1 MKKTLVIAEAGV
13 NHNGEFD
20 LAIELV
26 DKAISS
32 KANAIKFQA
41 AIPELVVTENAE
53 KAEYQK
59 LSTGNQ
65 DSQLDMIKKLLLP
78 LDDFKKIANYCKQ
91 KGITFFATAFDL
103 ISLDY
108 VNNLDQKFHKIPS
121 GEITN
126 LPYLRQI
133 GKYKKPIF
141 LSTGMADLNEIH
153 EAILALESVGFS
165 RELLT
170 ILHCNTEYPTP
181 LVDVNLH
188 AMKTIRDKF
197 SVEVGYS
204 DHTDG
209 IDVSV
214 AAVALG
220 ASVIEKHFTL
230 DCNMTGPDHK
240 ASLEPKNFLAM
251 VEAIRRV
258 EKSLGH
264 SYKNATPSEVK
275 NKDIIRR
282 SLVAASD
289 IKKGDTFTPQN
300 IIAKR
305 PGTGVSPMK
314 WDIIIGKK
322 ANKSFKTGEQICI

>member
-91 KGITFFATAFDL
+91 KGIAFFATAFDL

-141 LSTGMADLNEIH
+141 LSTGMANLNEIH

-165 RELLT
+165 REMLT
-170 ILHCNTEYPTP
+170 ILHCNTEYP
-181 LVDVNLH
+181 
-188 AMKTIRDKF
+188 I
-197 SVEVGYS
+197 S
-204 DHTDG
+204 
-209 IDVSV
+209 
-214 AAVALG
+214 
-220 ASVIEKHFTL
+220 
-230 DCNMTGPDHK
+230 
-240 ASLEPKNFLAM
+240 
-251 VEAIRRV
+251 
-258 EKSLGH
+258 
-264 SYKNATPSEVK
+264 
-275 NKDIIRR
+275 
-282 SLVAASD
+282 
-289 IKKGDTFTPQN
+289 
-300 IIAKR
+300 
-305 PGTGVSPMK
+305 
-314 WDIIIGKK
+314 
-322 ANKSFKTGEQICI
+322 

>member
-1 MKKTLVIAEAGV
+1 V

-59 LSTGNQ
+59 LSTGNK

-141 LSTGMADLNEIH
+141 LSTGMANLNEIH

-165 RELLT
+165 RKLLT

-188 AMKTIRDKF
+188 AMKTIRD
-197 SVEVGYS
+197 
-204 DHTDG
+204 
-209 IDVSV
+209 
-214 AAVALG
+214 
-220 ASVIEKHFTL
+220 
-230 DCNMTGPDHK
+230 
-240 ASLEPKNFLAM
+240 
-251 VEAIRRV
+251 
-258 EKSLGH
+258 
-264 SYKNATPSEVK
+264 
-275 NKDIIRR
+275 
-282 SLVAASD
+282 
-289 IKKGDTFTPQN
+289 
-300 IIAKR
+300 
-305 PGTGVSPMK
+305 
-314 WDIIIGKK
+314 
-322 ANKSFKTGEQICI
+322 